1 MALGLGDIFTDWVM
15 TSTLAFEPRILIS
28 GAKVV
33 VGIDLLVALNT
44 SGSLECSVT
53 DLEAVSQGY
62 LGRVTLLVLDRGGGE
77 ATSLSIHIRE
87 VIPGDGV

>member
-33 VGIDLLVALNT
+33 VGIDLLVA